1 MQEERF
7 SLGENSNRMVTVT
20 PFNADLKV
28 HIRQFY
34 VNGNGEMK
42 ASRIGIT
49 LSVEEFNELV
59 KLIPKI
65 QDSITQY
72 KLQNIVPSSPPPLAV
87 LPPPLIDPSLEKI
100 LSDLDSKEKLER
112 YRQDRA
118 ADECLHGPTI
128 DRETRVIAHDDPT
141 SLPSLESTDNDSQ
154 TKRKDKRKRTK
165 ESARNV
171 NKKLKT
177 ENKRPSGIFVGYAK
191 LPSELKV
198 TEKKENKI
206 VKNKCIDEVDSV
218 ESLKEVERKLWL
230 THYDMLSEK
239 VMEVVREKCTGCQMN
254 EPNQL
259 GHELCLMSPS
269 EEQVNLCFGEAY
281 KRVIWDEVLDN
292 WYKKVL
298 EMPVNLNPE
307 TLAIFRETVNPK
319 DLMYKNRLR
328 KWLIESPTIEL

>member
-20 PFNADLKV
+20 PFNANLKV

-65 QDSITQY
+65 KDSITQY
-72 KLQNIVPSSPPPLAV
+72 KLRNIAPSPPPLLAV

-112 YRQDRA
+112 YHQDLA
-118 ADECLHGPTI
+118 ADKYLHGPTI
-128 DRETRVIAHDDPT
+128 DRKTRVIAHDDPT
-141 SLPSLESTDNDSQ
+141 SLPSLESTDDDFQ
-154 TKRKDKRKRTK
+154 TKRKEKRKRTK
-165 ESARNV
+165 ESAKNV

-177 ENKRPSGIFVGYAK
+177 ESGIFVGFAK

-206 VKNKCIDEVDSV
+206 VKNDCIDEVDSV
-218 ESLKEVERKLWL
+218 ESMKEVERKLWL
-230 THYDMLSEK
+230 THYDMLNEK
-239 VMEVVREKCTGCQMN
+239 
-254 EPNQL
+254 
-259 GHELCLMSPS
+259 
-269 EEQVNLCFGEAY
+269 
-281 KRVIWDEVLDN
+281 
-292 WYKKVL
+292 
-298 EMPVNLNPE
+298 
-307 TLAIFRETVNPK
+307 
-319 DLMYKNRLR
+319 
-328 KWLIESPTIEL
+328 